1 MALLWFN
8 DPVLCVELN
17 LNLESKYEGNKIIM
31 INSMTKREKQRYNNG
46 NCKCKQK
53 LKDEIV

>member
-1 MALLWFN
+1 
-8 DPVLCVELN
+8 
-17 LNLESKYEGNKIIM
+17 M